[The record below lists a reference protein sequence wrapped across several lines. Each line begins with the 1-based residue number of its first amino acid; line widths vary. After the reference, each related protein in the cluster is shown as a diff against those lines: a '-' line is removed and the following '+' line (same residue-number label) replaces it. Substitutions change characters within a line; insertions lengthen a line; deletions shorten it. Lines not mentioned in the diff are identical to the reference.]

1 MITKKLQDD
10 IVDFVYNK
18 ISSVKLIV
26 NNEPV
31 AATIKSKEKNSRFVD
46 IYVDVLFADPNDIL
60 NGIAVYDSSNN
71 LLAKDLPNLTYNVQS
86 ATYMYRLDITSD
98 KQIIE
103 E

>member
-18 ISSVKLIV
+18 INSAKLIV
-26 NNEPV
+26 NDTPTTV
-31 AATIKSKEKNSRFVD
+31 TIQNKTKNGRFIDV
-46 IYVDVLFADPNDIL
+46 YVNVSFSNPNDIL
-60 NGIAVYDSSNN
+60 NGIALYDSSNN

-86 ATYMYRLDITSD
+86 ATYMYRLDVTSD
-98 KQIIE
+98 KQILE

>member
-1 MITKKLQDD
+1 MMTTILQNK
-10 IVDFVYNK
+10 IVDYVYNE
-18 ISSVKLIV
+18 INSIKLIINDV
-26 NNEPV
+26 PT
-31 AATIKSKEKNSRFVD
+31 AATIKSKVKNGRFID

-71 LLAKDLPNLTYNVQS
+71 LLAKELPNLTYNVQS
-86 ATYMYRLDITSD
+86 ATYLYRLDTTSN

>member
-1 MITKKLQDD
+1 MITTTLQNK
-10 IVDFVYNK
+10 IVNYVYNQ
-18 ISSVKLIV
+18 INYIKLII
-26 NNEPV
+26 NNVPT
-31 AATIKSKEKNSRFVD
+31 AATIRSKVKNGRFID
-46 IYVDVLFADPNDIL
+46 IYVDVLFTNPTDIL
-60 NGIAVYDSSNN
+60 NGIAVYDSSDN

>member
-1 MITKKLQDD
+1 MITQTLQNK
-10 IVDFVYNK
+10 IVDYVYNQ
-18 ISSVKLIV
+18 INSIKLII
-26 NNEPV
+26 NDTPET
-31 AATIKSKEKNSRFVD
+31 ATIRSKVKNGRFID
-46 IYVDVLFADPNDIL
+46 IYVDVLFTDASDIL

>member
-1 MITKKLQDD
+1 MITTTLQNK
-10 IVDFVYNK
+10 IVDYVYNQ
-18 ISSVKLIV
+18 ISSVKLII
-26 NNEPV
+26 NNTPEST
-31 AATIKSKEKNSRFVD
+31 TIRSKVKNGRFID
-46 IYVDVLFADPNDIL
+46 IYVDVLFTDASDIL
-60 NGIAVYDSSNN
+60 NGIAIYDSSNN